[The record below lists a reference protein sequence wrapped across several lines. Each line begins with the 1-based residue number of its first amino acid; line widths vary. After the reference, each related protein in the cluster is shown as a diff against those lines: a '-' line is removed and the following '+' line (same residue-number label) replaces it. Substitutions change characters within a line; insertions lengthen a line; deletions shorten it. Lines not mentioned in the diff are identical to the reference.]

1 MKIDRVKSC
10 LGDRVHSVS
19 IAQSYA
25 SRRDVIEKI
34 VSYIADQGLD
44 VDDAYLD
51 FVRTVDRAKA
61 EIEVRYVP
69 VYRATALARL
79 FWRESKENQEASE
92 HQEFVRFSTLF
103 YADDLNKGN
112 RINQLDILKIID
124 KKAGKINEARYEN
137 ADDYRYE
144 NVPLLKSG
152 EANLTDIVLDVPL
165 QEDEVYPLETSY
177 ILDGNEIEARVGNTL
192 HSTKSYQRLAAQSEK
207 WSSIERLDVEAVL
220 GSDRADP
227 DRQVRSVRQLRERK
241 DRRPLREK
249 PADHRKSEKRE
260 ADRVSVHRRLSSSGR
275 RRFYRQMELPGAFRQ
290 YAEAP
295 FRQYRRHS
303 LAGSRPRGHSLFFD
317 RCADQKGDHSSGKS
331 KQGSLADLPDFFAPS
346 SRRLHRPADDD
357 SPLHLI

>member
-165 QEDEVYPLETSY
+165 QGDEVYPLETSY

-220 GSDRADP
+220 VPIARIRIGKYDQYVNCANGKIDVRYEKNRQITGNLKSAKRIAYPCIVAFLLLAVGAFIAKWNFPVRFANMPKHLFANIADILWLVLVLAGILFSLIAAPTRKAIIHRAS
-227 DRQVRSVRQLRERK
+227 QNK
-241 DRRPLREK
+241 DRLRICRIFSHLLL
-249 PADHRKSEKRE
+249 D
-260 ADRVSVHRRLSSSGR
+260 VSIALLT
-275 RRFYRQMELPGAFRQ
+275 MIL
-290 YAEAP
+290 
-295 FRQYRRHS
+295 
-303 LAGSRPRGHSLFFD
+303 L
-317 RCADQKGDHSSGKS
+317 C
-331 KQGSLADLPDFFAPS
+331 
-346 SRRLHRPADDD
+346 
-357 SPLHLI
+357 I